1 MQALLVIYQIVN
13 TVIYIYS
20 LLIVIYTLLT
30 WVPRLL
36 NSTIGRI
43 LAKIVEPYLS
53 WFERIIPPIAG
64 ISFAPVVAL
73 LVLYL
78 INNYA
83 LRGIILFLMRF
94 V

>member
-83 LRGIILFLMRF
+83 LRVIILFLMRF

>member
-1 MQALLVIYQIVN
+1 M
-13 TVIYIYS
+13 
-20 LLIVIYTLLT
+20 
-30 WVPRLL
+30 PRLL
-36 NSTIGRI
+36 NSAIGRI
-43 LAKIVEPYLS
+43 LAKIVEPYLG